1 MKAILTVQAIPAFK
15 DNYIWCVINPRHRAA
30 LIIDPGEAEPVLS
43 YLNRQNLSLS
53 AVFITHHHG
62 DHCAGLKTL
71 LAHYPAPVYGPKFE
85 PIDGVS
91 HLVAEPQEIVLSQ
104 LELTFKV
111 LDTPGH
117 TKGHIVFYSDEMLFC
132 GDTLF
137 AAGCGRLFEGSPL
150 EMFTSL
156 QKLTA
161 LPDSTKI
168 YCSHEY
174 TEANLKFAQAVEP
187 HNIIIKNKMQAVNQ
201 LRAHHLITLPSTL
214 AEEKLTNP
222 FLRCHIPEII
232 QAAQAYANHPLT
244 SQTEIFATIRAWKNN
259 FKA

>member
-1 MKAILTVQAIPAFK
+1 MIIVQAIPAFS
-15 DNYIWCVINPRHRAA
+15 DNYIWCVINQQHRTA
-30 LIIDPGEAEPVLS
+30 LIIDPGEAEPVLN
-43 YLNRQNLSLS
+43 YLNRQNLSLG
-53 AVFITHHHG
+53 AIFITHHHG
-62 DHCAGLKTL
+62 DHCAGLKSL
-71 LAHYPAPVYGPKFE
+71 LAHCPVPVYGPKLE
-85 PIDGVS
+85 PIEGVS
-91 HLVAEPQEIVLSQ
+91 HLVAEPQEIILAR

-117 TKGHIVFYSDEMLFC
+117 TKGHIAFYSNEMLFC

-161 LPDSTKI
+161 LPDNTKI
-168 YCSHEY
+168 YCAHEY
-174 TEANLKFAQAVEP
+174 TKANLKFAQTVEP
-187 HNIIIKNKMQAVNQ
+187 NNVNIKSKLHTVNQ
-201 LRAHHLITLPSTL
+201 LRANNLITLPSTL

-222 FLRCHIPEII
+222 FLRCHIPAII
-232 QAAQAYANHPLT
+232 HTAQAHANYPLT
-244 SQTEIFATIRAWKNN
+244 SQSAIFATLREWKNN